1 MYKFESKN
9 FRCQTRDY
17 LLDNITKFPA
27 WMNALMT
34 WNDCSEEKLTPVL
47 KGKFKALLM
56 KGGQDNK
63 YSVVNRE
70 IIFSKIE
77 NLGSILE
84 KIGEA
89 FLCNIEMN
97 STPTYLNLENMVCLN
112 LDITESYI
120 TAMSLQATVSAL
132 IKGEN
137 MCISRDD
144 LALSSDEEEESMTPP
159 KSFLKCSTETESTE
173 NSSYFSPN
181 SDDELAK
188 YLNSETVSNT
198 NIKKEKIEDPEYSPP
213 KITKKEKK
221 GSNSRKRKR
230 DGHESRSGHKKKKSS
245 DENARNMEQCLK
257 IVANL
262 EDLDMKESNM
272 ALLAEHLDKHAR
284 GKMKSTM
291 ELMEENIPKI
301 YDTFKVICK
310 FTISLKKMLNRI
322 PFKIDEQTGEPIILC
337 GGCHLHC
344 VGNWNLP
351 NPTGRPPKESP
362 PPLTK

>member
-34 WNDCSEEKLTPVL
+34 WNDCSEEKLMPIL

-56 KGGQDNK
+56 KEGQDNK

-132 IKGEN
+132 LKGEN
-137 MCISRDD
+137 MCISHDN
-144 LALSSDEEEESMTPP
+144 LGLSSDEEEGPMTPP

-188 YLNSETVSNT
+188 YLNSE
-198 NIKKEKIEDPEYSPP
+198 KIEDPEYSPP

-221 GSNSRKRKR
+221 GSNNRKRK
-230 DGHESRSGHKKKKSS
+230 
-245 DENARNMEQCLK
+245 
-257 IVANL
+257 
-262 EDLDMKESNM
+262 
-272 ALLAEHLDKHAR
+272 
-284 GKMKSTM
+284 
-291 ELMEENIPKI
+291 
-301 YDTFKVICK
+301 
-310 FTISLKKMLNRI
+310 
-322 PFKIDEQTGEPIILC
+322 
-337 GGCHLHC
+337 
-344 VGNWNLP
+344 
-351 NPTGRPPKESP
+351 
-362 PPLTK
+362 

>member
-1 MYKFESKN
+1 
-9 FRCQTRDY
+9 
-17 LLDNITKFPA
+17 
-27 WMNALMT
+27 
-34 WNDCSEEKLTPVL
+34 
-47 KGKFKALLM
+47 
-56 KGGQDNK
+56 
-63 YSVVNRE
+63 
-70 IIFSKIE
+70 
-77 NLGSILE
+77 
-84 KIGEA
+84 
-89 FLCNIEMN
+89 MN

-112 LDITESYI
+112 LDITESNI
-120 TAMSLQATVSAL
+120 TGMSLQMTVSGLL
-132 IKGEN
+132 IGEN

-144 LALSSDEEEESMTPP
+144 LGLSSDEEDGPMTPS

-188 YLNSETVSNT
+188 YLNSEIVSNT
-198 NIKKEKIEDPEYSPP
+198 NIKKEKIEDPKCSPP

-221 GSNSRKRKR
+221 GSNNRKRKQ
-230 DGHESRSGHKKKKSS
+230 DGHESKSGHKKKKSS
-245 DENARNMEQCLK
+245 DENARNMERCLK

-310 FTISLKKMLNRI
+310 FTISLKNMLNHI
-322 PFKIDEQTGEPIILC
+322 PFKIDEQTGEPIILY

>member
-1 MYKFESKN
+1 MYKFKSKN

-137 MCISRDD
+137 MYISCDD
-144 LALSSDEEEESMTPP
+144 LALSSDEEEESVTPP
-159 KSFLKCSTETESTE
+159 KSLLKCSTETESTE

-188 YLNSETVSNT
+188 YLNSEMVSNT
-198 NIKKEKIEDPEYSPP
+198 NIKKEKKRRPRVFTP
-213 KITKKEKK
+213 KNYQERKK
-221 GSNSRKRKR
+221 GKQQS
-230 DGHESRSGHKKKKSS
+230 
-245 DENARNMEQCLK
+245 Q
-257 IVANL
+257 
-262 EDLDMKESNM
+262 KETRW
-272 ALLAEHLDKHAR
+272 A
-284 GKMKSTM
+284 
-291 ELMEENIPKI
+291 
-301 YDTFKVICK
+301 
-310 FTISLKKMLNRI
+310 
-322 PFKIDEQTGEPIILC
+322 
-337 GGCHLHC
+337 
-344 VGNWNLP
+344 
-351 NPTGRPPKESP
+351 
-362 PPLTK
+362 